1 MKKEHNKLYKYDSD
15 NLVYIRTN
23 KLLKYRFIV
32 GVLVLSVFLLS
43 FVTAKTK
50 MEIAEKENII
60 KQKENRIKEITT
72 PLREDVYIEDLIQ
85 AIGHN
90 FTEKEKLQ
98 VEDLALTYKEKL
110 EKAKIPMSLMIWIA
124 YKESRFD
131 HKAQNTESTAKGL
144 FQFVDGTWEEMC
156 KLKGVS
162 TEGRFNKD
170 KQVDILITY
179 LNYLYSKHGDWYKV
193 MKAYGGNKIHYP
205 YNFLVK

>member
-43 FVTAKTK
+43 FVTAKSK
-50 MEIAEKENII
+50 LEIAEKENII

-90 FTEKEKLQ
+90 FTEKERLQ

-124 YKESRFD
+124 YKESRFN
-131 HKAQNTESTAKGL
+131 HKAKNPESTACGL
-144 FQFVDGTWEEMC
+144 YGFVEGTWNEMC

-162 TEGRFNKD
+162 SEGRYNKD
-170 KQVDILITY
+170 KQVEVLITY
-179 LNYLYSKHGDWYKV
+179 LNYLYGKHGDWYKV
-193 MKAYGGNKIHYP
+193 MKAYHGGSLQYP
-205 YNFLVK
+205 MSFLVK

>member
-1 MKKEHNKLYKYDSD
+1 MKLYKYDSD

-32 GVLVLSVFLLS
+32 GILVLSVFLLS

-50 MEIAEKENII
+50 IEIAEKENII

-179 LNYLYSKHGDWYKV
+179 LNYLYSKHADLYKV
-193 MKAYGGNKIHYP
+193 M
-205 YNFLVK
+205 